1 MRIRIHINDMKIQK
15 KKKIKIH
22 NNEIKVENTYKM

>member
-1 MRIRIHINDMKIQK
+1 MRIRIHINDMKIQR
-15 KKKIKIH
+15 KKIKIH